1 MGTHPI
7 FESDF
12 DCLTESEMDDE
23 FAKFM
28 SEVNDTPA
36 LVAPEPAPA
45 GPRKRGLPAAYA
57 NRTNMFSSLK
67 PKVQKIE
74 VCCQFRLSILLSS
87 DRRKN
92 KDTIGIPSK
101 VFVL

>member
-1 MGTHPI
+1 
-7 FESDF
+7 
-12 DCLTESEMDDE
+12 MDDE

-36 LVAPEPAPA
+36 PVAPAPA
-45 GPRKRGLPAAYA
+45 SAAPRKRGLPAAYA

-74 VCCQFRLSILLSS
+74 VCY
-87 DRRKN
+87 
-92 KDTIGIPSK
+92 
-101 VFVL
+101 

>member
-1 MGTHPI
+1 
-7 FESDF
+7 
-12 DCLTESEMDDE
+12 MDDE

-28 SEVNDTPA
+28 SEISDAPA
-36 LVAPEPAPA
+36 PAPAPAPA

-74 VCCQFRLSILLSS
+74 VSCYVDFMYFYLQIAENERN
-87 DRRKN
+87 DRKRH
-92 KDTIGIPSK
+92 
-101 VFVL
+101 

>member
-1 MGTHPI
+1 MYLSVPYILKNI
-7 FESDF
+7 FSV
-12 DCLTESEMDDE
+12 MDDE

-28 SEVNDTPA
+28 SEVSDVP
-36 LVAPEPAPA
+36 VPEPAPA

-74 VCCQFRLSILLSS
+74 VCR
-87 DRRKN
+87 
-92 KDTIGIPSK
+92 
-101 VFVL
+101 

>member
-1 MGTHPI
+1 
-7 FESDF
+7 
-12 DCLTESEMDDE
+12 MDDE

-28 SEVNDTPA
+28 SEVSDVP
-36 LVAPEPAPA
+36 VPEPAPA

-74 VCCQFRLSILLSS
+74 VCR
-87 DRRKN
+87 
-92 KDTIGIPSK
+92 
-101 VFVL
+101 